1 MKDHDDADELHS
13 DTNKRKLE
21 ENIQLAK
28 QKAQE
33 IVAKLVSNAESKRP
47 RFEYEPPAPAPPPQ
61 NPPLSSSTFTVS
73 SGTQAGP
80 YHGFQTTSKKINI
93 PNIKVGLII
102 GKGGETIKYL
112 QLQSG
117 AKIQITRD
125 FEADPQSLTRDV
137 ELMGTSEQVS
147 RAEQLI
153 NEVIAEADSGG
164 SASTTNQAINSSQP
178 GVEQFVMK
186 IPNNKVA
193 LVIGKGGETIKSI
206 QSKSAARVQI
216 IPLHL
221 PPGDTSTER
230 SVYINGLKEQIE
242 SAKELINEV
251 ISGKRLVSE
260 TTSYAQ
266 PTYPSTNNWSQA
278 GQQPPLQQQQPQYG
292 YAAGTYPPPQ
302 GPPYYSTYPAQ
313 VASWDQSN
321 QSTVQPSDQST
332 GYNYYGQQSQV
343 GSAPPQFHDY
353 SYGQPASSGTHG
365 YDQSYS
371 QQAPSYGQ
379 IPPSYDQQN
388 MYLNSG
394 SAPSALP
401 SSNGTSEG
409 TYPTAAYQAS
419 TGYWTYQTTDQTQ
432 SLPQTGNDQSGSYQT
447 VSGGHAQPPVY
458 GQSVYPPPPG
468 VYSAPAPPPP
478 EMVAPTQSQP
488 PSVET
493 SEDGNSN
500 SGQNLAPTVQENAN
514 SES

>member
-1 MKDHDDADELHS
+1 MKDHEDGEELHS

-47 RFEYEPPAPAPPPQ
+47 RFEYEPPAAAPAPL
-61 NPPLSSSTFTVS
+61 NPPLSSSTFPVS

-164 SASTTNQAINSSQP
+164 SASTTNQAMNSSQP

-251 ISGKRLVSE
+251 ISG
-260 TTSYAQ
+260 

-292 YAAGTYPPPQ
+292 YAPGTYPPPP
-302 GPPYYSTYPAQ
+302 GPQYYSTYPPTQ

-321 QSTVQPSDQST
+321 QSTMQPSDQST

-343 GSAPPQFHDY
+343 GSAPPPYQDY

-394 SAPSALP
+394 SAPPALP
-401 SSNGTSEG
+401 STNGTSEG

-419 TGYWTYQTTDQTQ
+419 TGYWTYQTDPTQ

-468 VYSAPAPPPP
+468 VYSAPAPPP
-478 EMVAPTQSQP
+478 ETVAPIQSQPP

-493 SEDGNSN
+493 SEDGNLN
-500 SGQNLAPTVQENAN
+500 SGQNLAPTVQETAN